1 MNRRPNVNGE
11 DMRHRCEFR
20 RGFLTLALSLTLAA
34 CGTTPPADTR
44 EQSAAERPT
53 IEMVDSELLPVEGS
67 PVRGAPDAWV
77 TVVVFGD
84 FQCPFCGRLAAT
96 LDQVMAEQPEGR
108 ARVVFKH
115 VPLDSHPHAR
125 LLAQASE
132 AAREQGKFW
141 EMHDLLFDN
150 AAELREGDPQAELR
164 RLANA
169 LELDMQRFERDL
181 ADSEV
186 AERIARDE
194 ALAEELGLSAVPAV
208 YINGGYIPGAQPPA
222 VYMRAIYDVGEA
234 TRGAVDDGEMK
245 REEVYAHSVRALL
258 PRSRQAQAAQ
268 AEHESAQARASRVPM
283 YHPGRPVI
291 GDDEQALVQIAHFH
305 SLGSEPSVEMHRRL
319 AELQAGDPQRVRVV
333 TFQLPHSDDE
343 VLAFAHRALAAASLD
358 DSSRGQR
365 FLGWLAELPED
376 AWSQGPEL
384 LERMDEKLRE
394 LGVDPAQ
401 VNAEESRARLDA
413 DQRLAIELDV
423 VGIPTA
429 FINGQRVVGLAPLE
443 DLQRLVDEKAA
454 IAERVAQVRNISG
467 RELYEAILNAAEQQ
481 PGAR

>member
-1 MNRRPNVNGE
+1 
-11 DMRHRCEFR
+11 MRGGLELK
-20 RGFLTLALSLTLAA
+20 GGLLALALTLAA
-34 CGTTPPADTR
+34 CGTTQPADVQ

-53 IEMVDSELLPVEGS
+53 IEMVDSELLPVGES

-108 ARVVFKH
+108 ARIVFKH

-125 LLAQASE
+125 LLAHASE

-141 EMHDLLFDN
+141 EMHDLLFDR
-150 AAELREGDPQAELR
+150 AAELRDADPRAVLR
-164 RLANA
+164 GMATE
-169 LELDMQRFERDL
+169 LELDVQRFERDL
-181 ADSEV
+181 ERPEI

-194 ALAEELGLSAVPAV
+194 ALAEELGLNAVPAV

-234 TRGAVDDGEMK
+234 TQGAVDDGEMK

-268 AEHESAQARASRVPM
+268 AEQESAQARIARVPV
-283 YHPGRPVI
+283 YQPGRPVL
-291 GDDEQALVQIAHFH
+291 GDDETALVQIAHFH

-319 AELQAGDPQRVRVV
+319 VELQSADPQRVRLV

-343 VLAFAHRALAAASLD
+343 VLAFAHRALAAASRD
-358 DSSRGQR
+358 DAARGQR
-365 FLGWLAELPED
+365 FLSWMAELPED
-376 AWSQGPEL
+376 AWSEGPKL
-384 LERMDEKLRE
+384 LERIDDKLRE
-394 LGVDPAQ
+394 LGVDPDG
-401 VNAEESRARLDA
+401 VNAVASRARLDA
-413 DQRLAIELDV
+413 DQRLALELDV
-423 VGIPTA
+423 VGIPTT

-443 DLQRLVDEKAA
+443 EVERQIDEKAA

-467 RELYEAILNAAEQQ
+467 QELYEAILNAAEQQ